1 MMIYRNTLCNDLV
14 SERPQTKLAQYA
26 YLYVA
31 PTGCCGFGL
40 FTARTARANDI
51 VLNIQDP
58 HYLSRAGSHAHLT
71 RLGFGHADIFQVGH
85 DLFLP
90 PYGGLDDFTNHSCDP
105 NCGLRVNP
113 SGFDMVAL
121 RDIAAGEE
129 LTYDYSTH
137 QEHPLEDMVCQCG
150 SPKCRGVVRSF
161 STLPE
166 PLRRRYLVLGIVAGF
181 IAERDGRSPSG
192 R

>member
-1 MMIYRNTLCNDLV
+1 MLIHKNTIRNDFICDK
-14 SERPQTKLAQYA
+14 PQTKLAQYT

-31 PTGCCGFGL
+31 PTDRCGFGL
-40 FTARTARANDI
+40 FTARTVSVNDI
-51 VLNIQDP
+51 VLRVEDP
-58 HYLSRAGSHAHLT
+58 HYLSRATSRAHLT

-105 NCGLRVNP
+105 NCGLRVNQ
-113 SGFDMVAL
+113 SGFDMLAL

-137 QEHPLEDMVCQCG
+137 QQHPLEDMACQCG
-150 SPKCRGVVRSF
+150 SPKCRGIVRSF

-166 PLRRRYLVLGIVAGF
+166 QLRQRYLDLGVVAGF
-181 IAERDGRSPSG
+181 IAESAALSLPSQ
-192 R
+192 